1 MRLSVLDQSPVAVGS
16 NAVEALAN
24 TGRLAEETEKL
35 GYHRFWVSEHHFTA
49 SLAGSSPEVLISHLA
64 ARTTRLRIG
73 SGGVMLPHYSAY
85 KVAENFRLLEAL
97 YPGRI
102 DLGLGRAPGGMPL
115 ATQALQEGKARGIDR
130 YPEQMDDL
138 IAYLHDSL
146 PDTHPLADL
155 RAMPLIDTVPEL
167 WLLGSSGES
176 AKLAAERGAGFAF
189 AHFINGYG
197 GAEEMRAYRRSF
209 QPSVVGGKP
218 RSLVAIHAF
227 CGETEEE
234 ADEMASSL
242 DLTLLLREKN
252 RQTAGVATVAMARNY
267 PYSEYDRSRIED
279 NRRRMIVGTPEQ
291 VKERLQQ
298 LAEQYEADEMMI
310 VTITHSMEAKL
321 KSYRLLAEA
330 FQLLPSKAEGG
341 SRI

>member
-16 NAVEALAN
+16 TAVEALAN
-24 TGRLAEETEKL
+24 TARLAQETEKL
-35 GYHRFWVSEHHFTA
+35 GYYRFWVSEHHFTA

-64 ARTTRLRIG
+64 ARTTKLRIG
-73 SGGVMLPHYSAY
+73 SGGVMLPHYSSY

-102 DLGLGRAPGGMPL
+102 DLGIGRAPGGMPL
-115 ATQALQEGKARGIDR
+115 ATQALQEGKTKGLDR
-130 YPEQMDDL
+130 YPQQMDDL

-197 GAEEMRAYRRSF
+197 GAEEMRAYRRDF
-209 QPSVVGGKP
+209 RPSAAGDKP
-218 RSLVAIHAF
+218 RSLVAIHVF
-227 CGETEEE
+227 CGETEGE
-234 ADEMASSL
+234 AEEMASSL

-252 RQTAGVATVAMARNY
+252 RQTAGVATVAMARNF
-267 PYSEYDRSRIED
+267 PYSDYDRSRIED
-279 NRRRMIVGTPEQ
+279 NRRRMIVGNPEQ
-291 VKERLQQ
+291 VKERLLQ
-298 LAEQYEADEMMI
+298 LAGQYEADELMI

-330 FQLLPSKAEGG
+330 FGLPGIGAEGG
-341 SRI
+341 AGV

>member
-1 MRLSVLDQSPVAVGS
+1 MRLSILDQSPVSVGS
-16 NAVEALAN
+16 TAAEALAN
-24 TGRLAEETEKL
+24 TAKLAQEAEKL
-35 GYHRFWVSEHHFTA
+35 GYYRFWVSEHHFTA

-64 ARTTRLRIG
+64 ARTTTLRVG

-102 DLGLGRAPGGMPL
+102 DLGIGRAPGGMPL
-115 ATQALQEGKARGIDR
+115 ATQALQEGRGRGTDR
-130 YPEQMDDL
+130 YPEQIDDL
-138 IAYLHDSL
+138 AAYLHDAL
-146 PDTHPLADL
+146 PDSHPLADL
-155 RAMPLIDTVPEL
+155 RAMPLIDTAPEL

-197 GAEEMRAYRRSF
+197 GADEMRAYRRAF
-209 QPSVVGGKP
+209 KPSAEGDKP
-218 RSLVAIHAF
+218 QTLVAIHAF
-227 CGETEEE
+227 CGETGEE
-234 ADEMASSL
+234 AEEMASSL

-252 RQTAGVATVAMARNY
+252 RQTAGVATPAMARNF

-291 VKERLQQ
+291 VKERLLQ
-298 LAEQYEADEMMI
+298 LAAQYEADELMVI
-310 VTITHSMEAKL
+310 TITHSLEAKL

-330 FQLLPSKAEGG
+330 FQLESRTGSGG
-341 SRI
+341 GL